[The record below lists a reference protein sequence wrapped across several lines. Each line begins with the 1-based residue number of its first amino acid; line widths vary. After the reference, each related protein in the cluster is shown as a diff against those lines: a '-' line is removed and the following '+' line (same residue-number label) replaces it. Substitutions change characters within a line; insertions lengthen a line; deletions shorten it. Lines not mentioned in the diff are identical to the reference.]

1 MRTLKAK
8 IILPVIGLV
17 VGVQLAT
24 GLFIAFRVREA
35 LHQEN
40 HRHGLTVAYDLAH
53 VCARSLISR
62 DLAELRNYIRYTM
75 AQEYVT
81 QAMVVDDDCR
91 IVMHSNLAKIG
102 EHYGGT
108 CPEQG
113 QSLVSEHYRNDKG
126 EIVVDALA
134 PIEASG
140 VRLGTAILSYSHIGI
155 ENEINLLTK
164 RIALILCLGSGI
176 ASLFAILL
184 AEYIVRPIRHLSQAA
199 EELGRGHFN
208 IKKMETQYT
217 DEIGELAKS
226 FYEMA
231 DKLEAE
237 VCHDSLTGLFTR
249 NVLQTRLAEECARS
263 QRHNTSLAVLML
275 DVDHFKKVNDTHG
288 HGIGDEVL
296 RHIAATLSGQT
307 RSSDCQARYGG
318 EEFVVL
324 LTDTSPSAALHVA
337 EKIRS
342 KVEADSFR
350 LPDGGTI
357 PLTVSIGVALFP
369 EDTGDY
375 AWLWLVELADQAMYE
390 AKKSGRNAVVLASSL
405 KRAEQ

>member
-17 VGVQLAT
+17 VCVQLAT

-40 HRHGLTVAYDLAH
+40 HRHGLAVAYDLAH

-62 DLAELRNYIRYTM
+62 DLAELRHYIRYTM

-102 EHYGGT
+102 EQYAGT
-108 CPEQG
+108 CPESG
-113 QSLVSEHYRNDKG
+113 QSLISEHYRNATG
-126 EIVVDALA
+126 ETVVDAMA
-134 PIEASG
+134 PIESAG
-140 VRLGTAILSYSHIGI
+140 VQLGTAILSYSHIGI
-155 ENEINLLTK
+155 ENEIKLLTRK
-164 RIALILCLGSGI
+164 IALILCLGSGV
-176 ASLFAILL
+176 ACLFAILL
-184 AEYIVRPIRHLSQAA
+184 AEYIVRPIRHLSRAA
-199 EELGRGHFN
+199 EELGSGHFN
-208 IKKMETQYT
+208 IKKMETEYS

-237 VCHDSLTGLFTR
+237 VCHDTLTGLFTR
-249 NVLQTRLAEECARS
+249 NVFQIRLAEECARS
-263 QRHNTSLAVLML
+263 QRHNSSLAVLML

-296 RHIAATLSGQT
+296 RHIATTLSGQT
-307 RSSDCQARYGG
+307 RSSDCSARYGG

-324 LTDTSPSAALHVA
+324 LPDTSPSAVLHVA

-342 KVEADSFR
+342 KVEADCFR
-350 LPDGGTI
+350 LPDGGAI

-369 EDTGDY
+369 EDTSDY
-375 AWLWLVELADQAMYE
+375 AWLVELADQAMYE
-390 AKKSGRNAVVLASSL
+390 AKKSGRNAVVRASAL
-405 KRAEQ
+405 KRAEP